1 MKKTIC
7 FTLMFLAVCFSSS
20 AFAKNFEILTGE
32 WAPYVSKELKDGG
45 PSAIIVSEAIKAA
58 GHTATFKYVPWKRTE
73 VMTQTGKAVATF
85 PWSVNEDFKQT
96 CFVSTPIASQKMVFF
111 YMKDNLG
118 DWDYTDLDQLKKI
131 KVGGSEGYTYVEI
144 FKNAGIKAEYAPDVE
159 NSLKKLVHGR
169 LDIVPES
176 QLVGWNTIKT
186 KLPSYEGKIANSKK
200 PLFVKPLHLM
210 VSKKNADGQELID
223 AYEKGLEAIKA
234 NGLYQ
239 KILDEYGLSE

>member
-7 FTLMFLAVCFSSS
+7 FTLVLLAVSLSP

-32 WAPYVSKELKDGG
+32 WSPYVSKEMKDGG

-73 VMTQTGKAVATF
+73 VMTQSGKAVATF
-85 PWSVNEDFKQT
+85 PWSVNDEFKKT
-96 CFVSTPIASQKMVFF
+96 CFVSTPVASQKMVFF

-118 DWDYTDLDQLKKI
+118 DWDYADLDQLKKI

-144 FKNAGIKAEYAPDVE
+144 FKNAGIKAEYAPDIE

-169 LDIVPES
+169 LDVVPES
-176 QLVGWNTIKT
+176 QLVGWQTIKT
-186 KLPSYEGKIANSKK
+186 KLPSYEEKIANSKT

-210 VSKKNADGQELID
+210 VSKQNADGQELID

-234 NGLYQ
+234 SGLYQ